1 MGPDPN
7 LPVFLCSSPE
17 VSQINVQYGRRA
29 RGIGLGLGL
38 IERDRDRVG
47 VWSRVRVR
55 MKAEVG
61 LN

>member
-47 VWSRVRVR
+47 VWNRVRVR
-55 MKAEVG
+55 M
-61 LN
+61 